1 MVVNRKTAVSGS
13 QWYVS
18 YPAASRIPVGGVVA
32 LSSATAGSE
41 TVAAAQAENAIIG
54 IADNRPEG
62 LTKGKYDGFFEQYEQ
77 VPIVDGVGY
86 ALAMPNGSD
95 VNVDIGD
102 FLEVAV
108 LGDGTP
114 GNHGLLEE
122 AGSTTG
128 TTFTVATVAKALQS
142 VTMGSK
148 SYKIPAS
155 DVAVGDTTVT
165 MAAGEIATM
174 GIAVGDYICLEDL
187 NGACQTNRVASLTST
202 VITLEIPST
211 VALVS
216 NDSDLVT
223 RCYPCLVKLVK

>member
-32 LSSATAGSE
+32 LSSTTAGAE
-41 TVAAAQAENAIIG
+41 TVAAAQAENSILG

-62 LTKGKYDGFFEQYEQ
+62 LTKGKYDGFFEQYES

-86 ALAMPNGSD
+86 ALVMPNGSD

-114 GNHGLLEE
+114 GYHGLLEE

-155 DVAVGDTTVT
+155 DVAIGDTTVT
-165 MAAGEIATM
+165 MTSGEIATM

-187 NGACQTNRVASLTST
+187 NGNCQTNRVAGLTST

-211 VALVS
+211 VALA
-216 NDSDLVT
+216 NGDSDLVT
-223 RCYPCLVKLVK
+223 RCYPVLVKLVK

>member
-32 LSSATAGSE
+32 LSATTAGAE
-41 TVAAAQAENAIIG
+41 TVAAAQAETSILG

-86 ALAMPNGSD
+86 ALVMPNGSD

-174 GIAVGDYICLEDL
+174 GIAVGDYICLEDITG
-187 NGACQTNRVASLTST
+187 NCQTNRVAGLTST
-202 VITLEIPST
+202 IITLEIPST
-211 VALVS
+211 VVLENSA
-216 NDSDLVT
+216 NDLVT
-223 RCYPCLVKLVK
+223 RCYPVLVKLVK

>member
-32 LSSATAGSE
+32 LSATTAGAE
-41 TVAAAQAENAIIG
+41 TVAAAQAETSILG

-86 ALAMPNGSD
+86 ALVMPNGSD

-142 VTMGSK
+142 VAMGSK

-174 GIAVGDYICLEDL
+174 GIAVGDYICLEDITG
-187 NGACQTNRVASLTST
+187 NCQTNRVAGLTST
-202 VITLEIPST
+202 IITLEIPST
-211 VALVS
+211 VVLENSA
-216 NDSDLVT
+216 NDLVT
-223 RCYPCLVKLVK
+223 RCYPVLVKLVK